1 MDRRDNRRFARRLT
15 VKFSRQGTAQAY
27 QGFTTNISFGGLFLG
42 TNVALERGERLRL
55 EIGDRE
61 KGFAIEGQVVRLER
75 VPLALRQLR
84 QQGVGVRFLTPVELV
99 ADLFPNRA
107 VTAAEAA
114 AGSEPPSRAEPAAAQ
129 EVAIDPDGIVRV
141 TIRNLEELRRVVEQ
155 DLAYGGLFVPTE
167 RPLPVDCECTLELH
181 VPLREFRPV
190 RSRARVVQSSF
201 READGPAGG
210 PSGMGLVLEDA
221 PAVMLALQS
230 ALARF

>member
-1 MDRRDNRRFARRLT
+1 MERRDNRRFARRLT
-15 VKFSRQGTAQAY
+15 VKFCRQGTAQAY

-61 KGFAIEGQVVRLER
+61 KGFVIEGQVVRLER

-99 ADLFPNRA
+99 ADLFPTRA
-107 VTAAEAA
+107 VSTPEAGPRPAA
-114 AGSEPPSRAEPAAAQ
+114 PVPAEPKAAQ
-129 EVAIDPDGIVRV
+129 EVVIDPDGLVRV
-141 TIRNLEELRRVVEQ
+141 TIRHLEELRRVVEQ

-190 RSRARVVQSSF
+190 RSRARVVHS
-201 READGPAGG
+201 ALGDTDGAAGG

-221 PAVMLALQS
+221 AAVMLALQS